1 MYLLFMN
8 KLFIIIILFFISS
21 CSLNKV
27 VKHHG
32 VNFLENK
39 QKKLEIL
46 RSNKNDIVSLL
57 GIASVKSTFDNDVWI
72 YIERKTSVSQITS
85 LGRKKLLSNNVLILE
100 LNNKGLLEKKTFFD
114 MSNMNTLKLARAETD
129 VINNKNTF
137 IKSVLT
143 SLRQKINDPLGKKQA
158 K

>member
-1 MYLLFMN
+1 MN
-8 KLFIIIILFFISS
+8 Y
-21 CSLNKV
+21 
-27 VKHHG
+27 
-32 VNFLENK
+32 LENK
-39 QKKLEIL
+39 QKKLEL
-46 RSNKNDIVSLL
+46 LQSNKNDIVELL

-114 MSNMNTLKLARAETD
+114 MNDMNTLNLSKAETD
-129 VINNKNTF
+129 VINSKNTF
-137 IKSVLT
+137 IKNVLT
-143 SLRQKINDPLGKKQA
+143 SLRQKINDPLGKKGT

>member
-8 KLFIIIILFFISS
+8 KLFIIIFLFFITS

-32 VNFLENK
+32 VNYLENK
-39 QKKLEIL
+39 QKKLEVSK
-46 RSNKNDIVSLL
+46 SNKNDIVALL

-85 LGRKKLLSNNVLILE
+85 LGRKKILSNNVLVLE

-114 MSNMNTLKLARAETD
+114 MNNMNNLKLARAETD

-143 SLRQKINDPLGKKQA
+143 SLRQKINDPLGKKS

>member
-1 MYLLFMN
+1 MN
-8 KLFIIIILFFISS
+8 Y
-21 CSLNKV
+21 
-27 VKHHG
+27 
-32 VNFLENK
+32 LENK
-39 QKKLEIL
+39 QKKLEL
-46 RSNKNDIVSLL
+46 LQSNKNDIVELL

-114 MSNMNTLKLARAETD
+114 MNDMNTLNLSKAETD
-129 VINNKNTF
+129 VINSKNTF
-137 IKSVLT
+137 IKNVLT
-143 SLRQKINDPLGKKQA
+143 SLRQKVNDPLGKKQT